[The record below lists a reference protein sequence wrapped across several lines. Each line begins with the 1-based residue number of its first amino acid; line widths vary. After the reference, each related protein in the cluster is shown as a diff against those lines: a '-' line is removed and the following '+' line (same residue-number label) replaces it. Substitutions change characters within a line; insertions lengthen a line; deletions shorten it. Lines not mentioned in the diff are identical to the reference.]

1 MKEFL
6 VKIERVTLKGEP
18 KKKMSQRGE
27 PYTAY
32 SYDVEISAGDDMF
45 LIDKFIMV
53 KEGNTI
59 EEAIKRENLF
69 VGAVGM
75 MKISSSIADYT
86 TKDGKTGRIGRLRIE
101 SFNCYNKREDAEAQ
115 SMVDAYAQS
124 QAAMREAA
132 AVQAQMAQAQA
143 AAVAQQAAQAAAV
156 APEMPNETV
165 LGDGSGLPF

>member
-18 KKKMSQRGE
+18 KQKISQRGE

-53 KEGNTI
+53 KAGGTI
-59 EEAIKRENLF
+59 EEALKRENLF
-69 VGAVGM
+69 TGAVGM
-75 MKISSSIADYT
+75 MKISSSIGEYT
-86 TKDGKTGRIGRLRIE
+86 KEGKSYRIGRLRIE
-101 SFNCYNKREDAEAQ
+101 SFDCYNKREEAEAQ

-124 QAAMREAA
+124 QAAMREA
-132 AVQAQMAQAQA
+132 VQAQA
-143 AAVAQQAAQAAAV
+143 ASQAAQQAAQAEAV
-156 APEMPNETV
+156 GPEMPNETV
-165 LGDGSGLPF
+165 MGDGSGLPF

>member
-18 KKKMSQRGE
+18 KQKISQRGE

-69 VGAVGM
+69 AGAVGM
-75 MKISSSIADYT
+75 MKISSSIGEY
-86 TKDGKTGRIGRLRIE
+86 TKDGKTYRIGRLRIE
-101 SFNCYNKREDAEAQ
+101 SFDCYNKREEADAQSIVNDYLAAQASKAAQEQAIAEAK
-115 SMVDAYAQS
+115 
-124 QAAMREAA
+124 
-132 AVQAQMAQAQA
+132 AQMAAAQA
-143 AAVAQQAAQAAAV
+143 AAQAAAV
-156 APEMPNETV
+156 PPEMPTETV
-165 LGDGSGLPF
+165 MGDGSGLPF

>member
-18 KKKMSQRGE
+18 KQKINQRGE

-32 SYDVEISAGDDMF
+32 TYDLEISAGDDMF

-75 MKISSSIADYT
+75 MKISFSIADYT
-86 TKDGKTGRIGRLRIE
+86 TKDGKPGRIGRLRIE
-101 SFNCYNKREDAEAQ
+101 SFACYNKKEEADAQRMIDAQ
-115 SMVDAYAQS
+115 VSNDYAQS
-124 QAAMREAA
+124 AAAAAQAQA
-132 AVQAQMAQAQA
+132 AVQAQIAAAQAQA
-143 AAVAQQAAQAAAV
+143 AVP
-156 APEMPNETV
+156 PEMPTEMV
-165 LGDGSGLPF
+165 MGDGSGLPF

>member
-69 VGAVGM
+69 AGAVGM
-75 MKISSSIADYT
+75 MKISSSIGDY
-86 TKDGKTGRIGRLRIE
+86 TKDGKNYRIGRLRIE
-101 SFNCYNKREDAEAQ
+101 SFDCYNKREEAEYQRMIDAQAQ
-115 SMVDAYAQS
+115 SAAQS
-124 QAAMREAA
+124 QA
-132 AVQAQMAQAQA
+132 AVQAQMQAAQAQA
-143 AAVAQQAAQAAAV
+143 AVP
-156 APEMPNETV
+156 PEMPTETV
-165 LGDGSGLPF
+165 MGDGSGLPF

>member
-18 KKKMSQRGE
+18 KQKISQRGE

-32 SYDVEISAGDDMF
+32 TYDVEISAGDDMF

-53 KEGNTI
+53 KAGGTI

-69 VGAVGM
+69 AGAVGM

-86 TKDGKTGRIGRLRIE
+86 TKDGKPGRIGRLRIE
-101 SFNCYNKREDAEAQ
+101 SFACYNKKEDADAQ
-115 SMVDAYAQS
+115 RMVDAYAES
-124 QAAMREAA
+124 QAAAREAA
-132 AVQAQMAQAQA
+132 AVQAQA
-143 AAVAQQAAQAAAV
+143 AQQAAQAAQQAAAV
-156 APEMPNETV
+156 GPEMPNETV
-165 LGDGSGLPF
+165 MGDGSGLPF

>member
-53 KEGNTI
+53 KAGGTI
-59 EEAIKRENLF
+59 DEAIKRENLF

-75 MKISSSIADYT
+75 MKISSSIGEYT
-86 TKDGKTGRIGRLRIE
+86 KEGKSYRIGRLRIE
-101 SFNCYNKREDAEAQ
+101 SFTCYNKREEAEAQ
-115 SMVDAYAQS
+115 SMVDNAQAAS
-124 QAAMREAA
+124 QAAAQA
-132 AVQAQMAQAQA
+132 AVQEQMAAAQA
-143 AAVAQQAAQAAAV
+143 AQQAAQAASV
-156 APEMPNETV
+156 APEMPTETV
-165 LGDGSGLPF
+165 MGDGSGLPF

>member
-18 KKKMSQRGE
+18 KQKISQRGE

-32 SYDVEISAGDDMF
+32 TYDLEISAGDDMF

-75 MKISSSIADYT
+75 MKISSSIGEY
-86 TKDGKTGRIGRLRIE
+86 TKDGKTYRIGRLRIE
-101 SFNCYNKREDAEAQ
+101 SFDCYNKREDADYHRMIDAQAQ
-115 SMVDAYAQS
+115 SAAQA
-124 QAAMREAA
+124 QA
-132 AVQAQMAQAQA
+132 AVQAQMHEAH
-143 AAVAQQAAQAAAV
+143 AAVP
-156 APEMPNETV
+156 PEMPTETV
-165 LGDGSGLPF
+165 MGDGSGLPF

>member
-18 KKKMSQRGE
+18 KQKINQRGE

-32 SYDVEISAGDDMF
+32 TYDLEISAGDDMF

-75 MKISSSIADYT
+75 MKISSSIGEYT
-86 TKDGKTGRIGRLRIE
+86 KEGKSYRIGRLRIE
-101 SFNCYNKREDAEAQ
+101 SFECYNKREEAEYQRMIDAQAQ
-115 SMVDAYAQS
+115 SAAQ
-124 QAAMREAA
+124 AAA
-132 AVQAQMAQAQA
+132 AVQAQA
-143 AAVAQQAAQAAAV
+143 QAAQAAAV
-156 APEMPNETV
+156 GPEMPTETV

>member
-32 SYDVEISAGDDMF
+32 SYDVEVSAGDDMF

-53 KEGNTI
+53 KEGSTI

-101 SFNCYNKREDAEAQ
+101 SFVCYNKREEAEAKG
-115 SMVDAYAQS
+115 MIDAYEQS

-132 AVQAQMAQAQA
+132 AVQAQMAAAQA
-143 AAVAQQAAQAAAV
+143 DHQAAQQAAAV

-165 LGDGSGLPF
+165 MGDGSGLPF

>member
-6 VKIERVTLKGEP
+6 VKIERVTLKSGP
-18 KKKMSQRGE
+18 IQKTSQRGE

-32 SYDVEISAGDDMF
+32 TYDLEISAGDDMF

-86 TKDGKTGRIGRLRIE
+86 TKDGKPGRIGRLRIE

-124 QAAMREAA
+124 QAAMREVA
-132 AVQAQMAQAQA
+132 AVQAQMAKAQA
-143 AAVAQQAAQAAAV
+143 AQQAAQAAAV
-156 APEMPNETV
+156 AQEMPNETV

>member
-18 KKKMSQRGE
+18 KKKINQRGE

-53 KEGNTI
+53 KEGSTI
-59 EEAIKRENLF
+59 DEAIKRENLF

-75 MKISSSIADYT
+75 MKISSSIGEYT
-86 TKDGKTGRIGRLRIE
+86 KEGKTYRIGRLRIE
-101 SFNCYNKREDAEAQ
+101 SFDCYNKREEAEAQ

-124 QAAMREAA
+124 QADMREAA

-143 AAVAQQAAQAAAV
+143 SQQAAQAAAV
-156 APEMPNETV
+156 AVSPEMPTETV
-165 LGDGSGLPF
+165 MGDGSGLPF

>member
-53 KEGNTI
+53 KEGSTI
-59 EEAIKRENLF
+59 DEAIKRENLF

-75 MKISSSIADYT
+75 MKISSSIGEYT
-86 TKDGKTGRIGRLRIE
+86 KEGKTYRIGRLRIE
-101 SFNCYNKREDAEAQ
+101 SFNCYNKREEAEAQ

-143 AAVAQQAAQAAAV
+143 AQQAASAAAV
-156 APEMPNETV
+156 PPEMPNETV
-165 LGDGSGLPF
+165 MGDGSGLPF